1 MKIKFL
7 KFLPIAAAVLLATSC
22 SKDDG
27 YERNVVVIK
36 NTENND
42 DKKIETNDEKTPETN
57 DEKTPET
64 IVVTGITLDKTALE
78 ITVGETATL
87 TASVTPDNA
96 TDKSITW
103 SSTDETI
110 ATVDENGKVTAVAAG
125 TVKITATAKDG
136 SGVKGEC
143 EVTVT
148 PITVIWDNMNNT
160 GSGPGTYTQDGVTLT
175 SINTADHGQAHIS
188 NSFYDYGDNTFSTTS
203 GKFTKIE
210 IICTYGNMSG
220 WDKVKVGQYQPYPD
234 EPDYW
239 EDLFKL
245 TWTGEA
251 ETVTIHASIFDI
263 QSITFTIE

>member
-27 YERNVVVIK
+27 YERNVVVIE
-36 NTENND
+36 NSENNE
-42 DKKIETNDEKTPETN
+42 DKKTETN

-103 SSTDETI
+103 SSANESI
-110 ATVDENGKVTAVAAG
+110 ATVDQNGKVTAKAAG

-175 SINTADHGQAHIS
+175 SINTAGSGQAHIS
-188 NSFYDYGDNTFSTTS
+188 NSFYDYGTNTFTTTS

-210 IICTYGNMSG
+210 IICTSGDMSG
-220 WDKVKVGQYQPYPD
+220 WDKESVDRYQPYPD
-234 EPDYW
+234 YMPNYW
-239 EDLFKL
+239 YDIYKL

-251 ETVTIHASIFDI
+251 ESVTICADIHGI